1 MGGSVSFN
9 VVETVRRNS
18 SSVSDLLIES
28 AVKNMLNV
36 VFILLIAACVSHGF
50 SPLAPQPAR
59 QSLLSRS
66 MWAGDFSSKANP
78 WKYVSMAD
86 PDAPPEVDPTR
97 RDPDDP
103 SRTAPPVRL
112 PVIDV
117 GGQKMDVNSR
127 LLKDRIIMIGKGV
140 DDEMAN
146 VVVAQLLYL
155 ANEDPTKD
163 ITMYINSPGGSISS
177 GMAIFDTMQYVPCD
191 VNTVCFGMAASM
203 GAFLLGA
210 GTKGKRKSLPNA
222 RIMIHQPLGGAQG
235 QAADIQIQA
244 TEILYTREI
253 LNQLLA
259 DFTGKTQEQILEDC
273 DRDYFMTPEDSVEYG
288 IIDEVVNTK
297 SWPRIQKPKKSRP
310 DVMQAFG
317 G

>member
-1 MGGSVSFN
+1 
-9 VVETVRRNS
+9 
-18 SSVSDLLIES
+18 
-28 AVKNMLNV
+28 MLNV

-50 SPLAPQPAR
+50 SPMAPQPAR

-117 GGQKMDVNSR
+117 GGTKMDVNSR

-177 GMAIFDTMQYVPCD
+177 GMAIFDTMQYIPCD
-191 VNTVCFGMAASM
+191 VSTVCFGMAASM

-210 GTKGKRKSLPNA
+210 GTKGKRRALPNS
-222 RIMIHQPLGGAQG
+222 RIMIHQPLGGARG
-235 QAADIQIQA
+235 QAADIEIQA
-244 TEILYTREI
+244 KEILYVRAQI
-253 LNQLLA
+253 NSYISA
-259 DFTGKTQEQILEDC
+259 FTDQPVDKVEEDC
-273 DRDYFMTPEDSVEYG
+273 DRDFFLTPTQAVDYG
-288 IIDEVVNTK
+288 LIDEVIKTK
-297 SWPRIQKPKKSRP
+297 ADHIKMPPMP
-310 DVMQAFG
+310 AFI
-317 G
+317 